1 MDWNKVAYAQQRAR
15 EQGEKTY
22 ATEAKIEEVVQSV
35 AAMAQKVEAG
45 SQLEHHHGGVLNAS
59 VFDYGYGPSC
69 RIQCTTRS
77 GRQLTIQV
85 ALY

>member
-15 EQGEKTY
+15 EQGAKTY
-22 ATEAKIEEVVQSV
+22 ATPEKIEEVVAAI
-35 AAMAQKVEAG
+35 AAMATKVEGGA
-45 SQLEHHHGGVLNAS
+45 QLEHHHGGVLNAS
-59 VFDYGYGPSC
+59 VFDFGYGPSC

>member
-1 MDWNKVAYAQQRAR
+1 MDQEKVAYAQQRAR
-15 EQGEKTY
+15 EQGAKTY
-22 ATEAKIEEVVQSV
+22 ATPEKIEEVAQ
-35 AAMAQKVEAG
+35 AIGTMAGAVEAG
-45 SQLEHHHGGVLNAS
+45 STLEHHHGGVLNAS

-85 ALY
+85 ALA

>member
-15 EQGEKTY
+15 EQGAKTH
-22 ATEAKIEEVVQSV
+22 ATPEKIEEVVAAIS
-35 AAMAQKVEAG
+35 AMATKVEGGA
-45 SQLEHHHGGVLNAS
+45 QLEHHHGGVLNAS
-59 VFDYGYGPSC
+59 VFDFGYGPSC